1 MKTYIDTIVEEVM
14 DKAHVNKYLAQMYAL
29 LVLTKGEDITLKDVH
44 DAWAMNMNFRPQTP
58 TCYGHEH
65 RSIVP
70 FDELS
75 VETQNKDQKFVNVLR
90 SIAKN
95 YR

>member
-44 DAWAMNMNFRPQTP
+44 DAWAMNVNM
-58 TCYGHEH
+58 C
-65 RSIVP
+65 SA
-70 FDELS
+70 
-75 VETQNKDQKFVNVLR
+75 KD
-90 SIAKN
+90 
-95 YR
+95 